1 MLRFSFILI
10 LLTVLNWFGA
20 AEPARAQGNTP
31 GGCKVAQNLQVTQ
44 IEKNHIVAEGS
55 ADAPA
60 QIDCDDLQLMADHL
74 ESFQDDGRVIA
85 IGNVVYVSGKNRI
98 SAERMEFNTKTRTG
112 TFYNA
117 WGTAILR
124 DAPDPG
130 MFGTQEPDAFFWG
143 DELQKIGP
151 KKYRIIHGGFT
162 TCVQPTPRWQMN
174 ANSITLNL
182 DDYALLKN
190 AVLKVKNVPMF
201 YLPAFYYPI
210 QDDNRATG
218 FLMPIYGSTAA
229 RGQSL
234 TNQFFW
240 AISRSQDAT
249 IEHDWFSKTGQQLG
263 GEYRY
268 ILAPGSEGN
277 SQFTFL
283 NEHPTKYAQPNGTEV
298 QYPGTRS
305 YAVVG
310 DMTQRLPFRLRARAN
325 ANYYT
330 SIITRQRYQQN
341 ITQSTNRTRRFG
353 GNLSGSWSN
362 YSVSLTADRNDYFN
376 DATSFQTSGT
386 LPRITVSRSESAIK
400 GLPVYF
406 GVNGEYATLVRSITK
421 ADVKTSDQG
430 LTRFDV
436 NPTMRIPFTKLQ
448 FFTVNSSVSWRGT
461 YWTESLEN
469 KDGPQIEKGIGR
481 TYMDFQSRM
490 TGPVFNRIFNRPNRK
505 FKHVIE
511 PTLTIQHITAIDNF
525 DRVVKLEG
533 PDYTVGGVTRY
544 NYGLSNRLYAKKET
558 SREVLSVTISQN
570 YFTQAKAS
578 QFDQYVQTGFGTTKP
593 TKFSP
598 VVLQVRGSP
607 TDLIQGSFRT
617 EWDPQAHAVRSL
629 AGSGFFN
636 VRDWLQTTAE
646 WTQRRY
652 IPTLLGFNTP
662 SSATNYLNASANVRK
677 PGNRLGGAY
686 SFYYDLK
693 RSEFLQQRYTA
704 YYNSQCC
711 GVAIEYQT
719 YNLQGSFVSYGVDQD
734 RRFNLS
740 FTLAGVGTFSNLFGA
755 FGGGQGRR

>member
-1 MLRFSFILI
+1 MVRITTLLLI
-10 LLTVLNWFGA
+10 PVAFAWCA
-20 AEPARAQGNTP
+20 AARPAHAQTSTP
-31 GGCKVAQNLQVTQ
+31 GGCKVAQNLRVIQ
-44 IEKNHIVAEGS
+44 IERNHIIAEGS
-55 ADAPA
+55 ADTPA

-85 IGNVVYVSGKNRI
+85 TGNVVYVSGKNRI

-117 WGTAILR
+117 WGTANVR
-124 DAPDPG
+124 DKADPG
-130 MFGTQEPDAFFWG
+130 MFGTQEPDAFFRG
-143 DELQKIGP
+143 EEIQKIGP
-151 KKYRIIHGGFT
+151 KKYRILRGYFT
-162 TCVQPTPRWQMN
+162 TCVQPTPRWAIGAQ
-174 ANSITLNL
+174 SITLNL

-190 AVLKVKNVPMF
+190 AILRVKNVPMF

-218 FLMPIYGSTAA
+218 FLMPIYGSTSA
-229 RGQSL
+229 RGQSI

-283 NEHPTKYAQPNGTEV
+283 NEHPTKYAQANGTEV

-305 YAVVG
+305 YSLVG
-310 DMTQRLPFRLRARAN
+310 DMTQRLPLRLRARAN

-330 SIITRQRYQQN
+330 SIVTRQRYQQN

-353 GNLSGSWSN
+353 GNLSGAWSDLSL
-362 YSVSLTADRNDYFN
+362 SVTADRNDYFN
-376 DATSFQTSGT
+376 NATSFQTNGSM
-386 LPRITVSRSESAIK
+386 PRVTITRNESAFK
-400 GLPVYF
+400 GWPIYF
-406 GVNGEYATLVRSITK
+406 GVNGEYVTLVRNVTRD
-421 ADVKTSDQG
+421 DVKTSDQG

-436 NPTMRIPFTKLQ
+436 SPSVRVPFTKLQ

-461 YWTESLEN
+461 YWTESLDKPNGVQVEN
-469 KDGPQIEKGIGR
+469 GIGR
-481 TYMDFQSRM
+481 TYVDFTSRL
-490 TGPVFNRIFNRPNRK
+490 TGPVFNRIFNRPDRK
-505 FKHVIE
+505 FKHVVE

-525 DRVVKLEG
+525 ERIVRLEG
-533 PDYTVGGVTRY
+533 ADYTVGGVTQY
-544 NYGLSNRLYAKKET
+544 NYGLSNRLYAKRDT
-558 SREVLSVTISQN
+558 SREVLSVTLSQK
-570 YFTQAKAS
+570 YYTQAKAA
-578 QFDQYVQTGFGTTKP
+578 QFDQLVQSGFGTTSP
-593 TKFSP
+593 SNFGP

-607 TDLIQGSFRT
+607 TDLIQGSFRSEFDSKT
-617 EWDPQAHAVRSL
+617 HSVRSL
-629 AGSGFFN
+629 AGSGIFN
-636 VRDWLQTTAE
+636 VSDWLQTTAE
-646 WTQRRY
+646 WSQRRY
-652 IPTLLGFNTP
+652 IPTVLGFNNP
-662 SSATNYLNASANVRK
+662 DAATNYLNAGATFRK
-677 PGNRLGGAY
+677 PGNRLGGSYA
-686 SFYYDLK
+686 FNYDL
-693 RSEFLQQRYTA
+693 RRDNFLQQRYTA

-719 YNLQGSFVSYGVDQD
+719 YNLEGSFVSYGINQD

-755 FGGGQGRR
+755 FGGQGR